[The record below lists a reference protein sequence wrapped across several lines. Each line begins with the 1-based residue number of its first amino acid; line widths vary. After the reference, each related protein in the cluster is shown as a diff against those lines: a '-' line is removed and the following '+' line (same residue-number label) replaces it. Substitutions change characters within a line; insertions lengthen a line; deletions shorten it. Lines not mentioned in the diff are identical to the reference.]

1 MEISLYLLENLFFP
15 LLVALIILY
24 IEKYI
29 DNDSENMQ
37 KKTAAATAV
46 FFDPH
51 GESHSIF
58 LGLIQELF

>member
-29 DNDSENMQ
+29 DNDSESM
-37 KKTAAATAV
+37 
-46 FFDPH
+46 
-51 GESHSIF
+51 
-58 LGLIQELF
+58 